1 VDADEAI
8 QIKSSQRRAL
18 EFDISVNNT
27 SLGEAGLE
35 VPVFAYKGFEAL
47 TDEGKLDIGP
57 GQSDRIRL
65 SVPAGFSGD
74 IHIRFREPFYWRLAE
89 LLSAVSWILFA
100 GYILKFAI
108 GRKTVSD
115 DRNTLH

>member
-47 TDEGKLDIGP
+47 TDEGKLDIGF
-57 GQSDRIRL
+57 GQNDRIRV
-65 SVPAGFSGD
+65 SVPPGFSGD

-89 LLSAVSWILFA
+89 IISAVSWILFA
-100 GYILKFAI
+100 GYILRSSV
-108 GRKTVSD
+108 GRKAVSG
-115 DRNTLH
+115 NLNQSH